1 MGARKLMRMGF
12 GSSESVGR
20 TSLRHPA
27 DGQVE
32 VEAAAAGK
40 Q

>member
-1 MGARKLMRMGF
+1 MGF
-12 GSSESVGR
+12 GSGGSAGR
-20 TSLRHPA
+20 TSLGHSA

-40 Q
+40 N